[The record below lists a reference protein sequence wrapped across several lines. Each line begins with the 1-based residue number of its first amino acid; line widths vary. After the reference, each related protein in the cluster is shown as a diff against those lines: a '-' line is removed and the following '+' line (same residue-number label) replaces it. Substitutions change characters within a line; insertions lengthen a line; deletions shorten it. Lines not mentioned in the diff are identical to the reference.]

1 MAKIRIKGDTSGYI
15 DIAAPAEAGT
25 QTLTLP
31 TSGSLLTSAD
41 VLDSDQIGTGAI
53 SAGKIASGAITTGL
67 LPAGTVLQTLTDST
81 FTVVEG
87 SSTTYQS
94 TGLSVSITPSSASNK
109 IVLMCSGTSRGDGGA
124 LTQLK
129 VGVFKGGVEQNDG
142 IGHLWSRAT
151 AGFDSTTSFVFSDT
165 AGTTSAVTYEIRMR
179 SGNGGYVRFPSNI
192 SVDPQAHLIVMEIAQ

>member
-1 MAKIRIKGDTSGYI
+1 MTRARDIANFGDGIATADIDDGAVTAAKIG
-15 DIAAPAEAGT
+15 
-25 QTLTLP
+25 
-31 TSGSLLTSAD
+31 
-41 VLDSDQIGTGAI
+41 
-53 SAGKIASGAITTGL
+53 SGAITSAA

-94 TGLSVSITPSSASNK
+94 TGLSVSITPSSTSNK

-142 IGHLWSRAT
+142 IGHLWSRVT
-151 AGFDSTTSFVFSDT
+151 SGFDSTTSFVFSDT

-179 SGNGGYVRFPSNI
+179 SGNGGYVRFPSDV